1 MTWSLRKMQRLAEEE
16 GIANA
21 NIEIIRPPESSFEA
35 TVVVDAEKI
44 IPDLLQVAAAA
55 SKLKVNY

>member
-1 MTWSLRKMQRLAEEE
+1 MQRLAEEE

-21 NIEIIRPPESSFEA
+21 NIEIVRPPESSFEA